1 MAMESFP
8 WLKDPIWEDTS
19 EKGIEVK
26 LRTTLKSEFDITE
39 NIIDVIRVCNSYLV
53 LNAMSEIL
61 SIPKLLPDPFF

>member
-26 LRTTLKSEFDITE
+26 LRTTWKSEFDITE